1 MIQMENLFAY
11 GSLMCDDIMLEVS
24 GCETSCVNGTLKGY
38 CRRSVK
44 GEYYPAIVP
53 DVESNVDGVV
63 YLNLPDSAWERL
75 DSFEGEMYSREP
87 VRIAVNN
94 KEIINA
100 ATYVLKPKF
109 KDRLDQSEWSFSDF
123 LRNGKTNFQKSY
135 KGYQSL

>member
-1 MIQMENLFAY
+1 MENLFAY

-24 GCETSCVNGTLKGY
+24 GCGASCVNGILKGY

-53 DVESNVDGVV
+53 DVDGNVDGVV
-63 YLNLPDSAWERL
+63 YLNVPDSAWERL
-75 DSFEGEMYSREP
+75 DSFEGEMYSREL

-94 KEIINA
+94 EEIINA

-123 LRNGKTNFQKSY
+123 LRKGKTNFQKSY

>member
-1 MIQMENLFAY
+1 MIQVEHLFAY

-24 GCETSCVNGTLKGY
+24 GCETSCVRGTLKGY

-53 DVESNVDGVV
+53 DVDGNVDGVV
-63 YLNLPDSAWERL
+63 YLNLPGSAWERL
-75 DSFEGEMYSREP
+75 DRFEGEMYSREL

-94 KEIINA
+94 EETINA
-100 ATYVLKPKF
+100 ATYVLKPAF
-109 KDRLDQSEWSFSDF
+109 KDHLDQSDWSFSDF
-123 LRNGKTNFQKSY
+123 LCNGKANFQKSY